1 MEDLAPDITR
11 QRLLIEGY
19 FDIGVDATVIADYLH
34 ALAAALDLR
43 TYGEPTIF
51 APVKAVPRT
60 RVTTPS
66 SR

>member
-34 ALAAALDLR
+34 ALAAR
-43 TYGEPTIF
+43 WTCGPT
-51 APVKAVPRT
+51 ASPR
-60 RVTTPS
+60 S
-66 SR
+66 SPR